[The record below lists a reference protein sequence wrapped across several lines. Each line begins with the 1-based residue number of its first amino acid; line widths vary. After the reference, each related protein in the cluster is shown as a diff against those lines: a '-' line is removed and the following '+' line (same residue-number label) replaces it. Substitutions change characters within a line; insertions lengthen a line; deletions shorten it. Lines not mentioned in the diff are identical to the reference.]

1 MLFSIS
7 EDMENIKYYIYILIR
22 VYIGLNNL
30 DSKRIFGELK
40 KFNFMLYLFFFFLGK
55 LGYLDINNLRY
66 MIYLLVNNYKLWFI
80 LLL

>member
-7 EDMENIKYYIYILIR
+7 EDMENIKYYMYILIR